1 MIRAYALALAPVLA
15 MTLGAVAL
23 VEMAYRRSTQPEAGV
38 RMRLF
43 WVWMDTSTPWPWLGA
58 ALLVV
63 AGYAA
68 WRWISPRAAAA
79 WNFASEAIRSGSA
92 HG

>member
-1 MIRAYALALAPVLA
+1 VLA

-38 RMRLF
+38 RMKLF
-43 WVWMDTSTPWPWLGA
+43 WISMDTSTPWPWLGA
-58 ALLVV
+58 TLLVA
-63 AGYAA
+63 AGYLA

-79 WNFASEAIRSGSA
+79 WNVASEAARLGSA